1 MKIGNCAT
9 RATLWPPYWGCKNE
23 TFFCC
28 FVFVCQ
34 FAELQSMVSLLSW
47 KNQKILTPHL
57 KKLALQHFFQ
67 AMSIEQDWHGK
78 NQYTFYRKVHL
89 LVMLLCNIF
98 IEVNKAHKWQISGH
112 KARYRTLK
120 MTGYG
125 ISSRRRIHFSA
136 IVLADFPIRYCYLI
150 VKRLCPDNTMST
162 EGDQML
168 SNVKSNAINQLKFSD
183 WTQSNLYQIEFD
195 WFVCNFS
202 IWSRLMS
209 ANNGQCLSITAILAN
224 TNYWRASWITRPT
237 NLQRMFS
244 KIASPPT
251 KTIKSKSRVPSV
263 ELWPTMSKLF
273 NTSPKLTN
281 SFKICKKFL
290 TPK

>member
-136 IVLADFPIRYCYLI
+136 IVLADFPIRYCNLI
-150 VKRLCPDNTMST
+150 VKRLCPDNVNRRRSNVI
-162 EGDQML
+162 ERQIKRNQSIEIQWLNAIQSL
-168 SNVKSNAINQLKFSD
+168 SNR
-183 WTQSNLYQIEFD
+183 
-195 WFVCNFS
+195 
-202 IWSRLMS
+202 IWLVH
-209 ANNGQCLSITAILAN
+209 
-224 TNYWRASWITRPT
+224 
-237 NLQRMFS
+237 LQF
-244 KIASPPT
+244 
-251 KTIKSKSRVPSV
+251 
-263 ELWPTMSKLF
+263 
-273 NTSPKLTN
+273 
-281 SFKICKKFL
+281 
-290 TPK
+290 